1 MSLLGL
7 YLPGGSVLHR
17 SPAWMKLLGLIA
29 LAALTQLLPSWRHDL
44 LLLLLV
50 LALYPLAGISLV
62 FAVRQLRALWWVLAA
77 IAVAQVVFASWQV
90 ATSVVATILLLVLAA
105 GLVTLTTTTTAMSD
119 VVVRRAQAVPPVR
132 GVAGAG
138 RAAAGAQYPVGAD
151 HAGAGRADPRR
162 PACSGTAS
170 EPEDLRRTA
179 AGPRPATRPAAG
191 GRAGRAGCG
200 RLSCRSLACLR
211 AIAARERPQLRH

>member
-17 SPAWMKLLGLIA
+17 APAWMKLLGLIA
-29 LAALTQLLPSWRHDL
+29 LAVLTQLLPSWWHDL

-50 LALYPLAGISLV
+50 VALYPLAGISLV

-119 VVVRRAQAVPPVR
+119 VVVGALRPFRRFGVSPERVGLLLALSIRSVPIVLGLAEQIRDAQRARGLRASPRTFAVPLLVRALRHAQLLGDALVAR
-132 GVAGAG
+132 GV
-138 RAAAGAQYPVGAD
+138 D
-151 HAGAGRADPRR
+151 D
-162 PACSGTAS
+162 
-170 EPEDLRRTA
+170 
-179 AGPRPATRPAAG
+179 
-191 GRAGRAGCG
+191 
-200 RLSCRSLACLR
+200 
-211 AIAARERPQLRH
+211 